1 MKNLTNFGR
10 FAIASLL
17 ITTFAAITGT
27 IPLDFSESAK
37 EFAIYF
43 ELFIMLLV
51 ISVIFRGKKSFFTSV
66 CKWFW
71 IIRYIIIFAIIVSKY
86 LFGNLNDDYTLLEII
101 LYTVC
106 LILDTI
112 ALYFLLGSKE
122 HIQNQDKASEN
133 I

>member
-10 FAIASLL
+10 FAISSLL
-17 ITTFAAITGT
+17 ITTFATITEI

-37 EFAIYF
+37 EFVIYF
-43 ELFIMLLV
+43 ELFLMLLV

-71 IIRYIIIFAIIVSKY
+71 IIRYIFLFGIMVGIY

-101 LYTVC
+101 LWTVC

-122 HIQNQDKASEN
+122 YIQNQDKASEN